1 MDFVDDLQ
9 RIVSLPHLPQ
19 RIVSLVPSLT
29 ETIFALGAGERLG
42 GGTEYWTH
50 PPDGVAPITKVGGTK
65 DPRLEAIQQLAP
77 DLVICNDEE
86 NRREDFL
93 WLAAHGLPLY

>member
-9 RIVSLPHLPQ
+9 RIVSLPVLPQ

-29 ETIFALGAGERLG
+29 EALFALGAGERLVG
-42 GGTEYWTH
+42 VTDYCTH
-50 PPDGVAPITKVGGTK
+50 PPEGVAQVTKVGGTK
-65 DPRLEAIQQLAP
+65 DPHLEAILQLAP

-86 NRREDFL
+86 NRREDFQ
-93 WLAAHGLPLY
+93 WLAAHDL